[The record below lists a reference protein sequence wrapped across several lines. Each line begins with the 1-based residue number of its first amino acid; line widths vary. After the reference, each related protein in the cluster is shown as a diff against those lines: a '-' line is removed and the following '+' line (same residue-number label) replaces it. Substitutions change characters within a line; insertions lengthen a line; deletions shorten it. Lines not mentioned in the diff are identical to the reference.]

1 MKTEIL
7 DPRLADVGGIPIARL
22 LPNKGKQP
30 IGAWCFMDHAGPAEF
45 GDNEEGM
52 QVGRHPHINLQ
63 TFSWMIDGEV
73 LHKDSIGNEKVITK
87 NQVNV
92 MTAGTGN
99 DQGISHTEQSV
110 FPDTGGSAEA
120 WRGMNMVQ
128 LWIALPLD
136 QKIERNFHHYP
147 ELPSWKEQGA
157 EYVLTTGDY
166 TTPKGESYSAPTIQ
180 YSKLIGLDVHLV
192 EDTEVSLV
200 LEPGF
205 EYGILMVVDGIEYQG
220 KKYEQNQMIRFDDV
234 SQKTLISVKGTK
246 GARFMLLGGEPLN
259 QKVLLWWNFVADNK
273 QDIEQAITDWNN
285 HHPRFGN
292 VDSELRRLE
301 APALPDGL
309 KG

>member
-1 MKTEIL
+1 MKTTTL

-22 LPNKGKQP
+22 LPNKGKEP

-45 GDNEEGM
+45 DEGEEGM

-73 LHKDSIGNEKVITK
+73 LHKDSIGNEQVITK

-110 FPDTGGSAEA
+110 FPNTGGSKDA
-120 WRGMNMVQ
+120 WHGMNMVQ

-147 ELPSWKEQGA
+147 ELPSWNDDKA

-166 TTPKGESYSAPTIQ
+166 TTPEGRSYKAPTIQ
-180 YSKLIGLDVHLV
+180 YSKLIGLDVHFLK
-192 EDTEVSLV
+192 DAEVALS
-200 LEPGF
+200 LEPGMD
-205 EYGILMVVDGIEYQG
+205 YGILMVVDGIEYQG
-220 KKYEQNQMIRFDDV
+220 EKFEQNQLIRFDDIT
-234 SQKTLISVKGTK
+234 QKTTITVKGKQGT
-246 GARFMLLGGEPLN
+246 RIMLLGGEPLN
-259 QKVLLWWNFVADNK
+259 QKVLLWWNFVSDNK
-273 QDIEQAITDWNN
+273 EDIEQAITDWNN

-301 APALPDGL
+301 APALPEGF
-309 KG
+309 KS

>member
-45 GDNEEGM
+45 GDDEEGM

-220 KKYEQNQMIRFDDV
+220 KKYEQQRCVKSAEHNSVCGWKSSEGYPSRRYQPDLVTVPDRAKSIIDHSPVGIIFRYEWH
-234 SQKTLISVKGTK
+234 QCAQTQIKTVKHEIDG
-246 GARFMLLGGEPLN
+246 
-259 QKVLLWWNFVADNK
+259 
-273 QDIEQAITDWNN
+273 
-285 HHPRFGN
+285 
-292 VDSELRRLE
+292 
-301 APALPDGL
+301 PD
-309 KG
+309 